1 MTALSQDLLIA
12 ADRYGLDRLK
22 VMCERRLAL
31 AMDANTVASMLVL
44 ADQRNCSRLK
54 AKCIDF
60 IARGSMEIFD
70 AVLVTEGYKNLEASS
85 PLVLTELLKAA
96 RGKKSARSCPT
107 HYGQFGSTQAATP
120 QSTHHE
126 AHLHSAQR
134 GRPICV
140 STKDR

>member
-1 MTALSQDLLIA
+1 
-12 ADRYGLDRLK
+12 
-22 VMCERRLAL
+22 MCERRLAL

-70 AVLVTEGYKNLEASS
+70 AVLVTEGYKNREASS

-96 RGKKSARSCPT
+96 RGKKSARSCQT

-120 QSTHHE
+120 HTMKHTSTQRNEDVQSVYLLKIDNFFGHQGHDGQQYG
-126 AHLHSAQR
+126 LHQ
-134 GRPICV
+134 V
-140 STKDR
+140 